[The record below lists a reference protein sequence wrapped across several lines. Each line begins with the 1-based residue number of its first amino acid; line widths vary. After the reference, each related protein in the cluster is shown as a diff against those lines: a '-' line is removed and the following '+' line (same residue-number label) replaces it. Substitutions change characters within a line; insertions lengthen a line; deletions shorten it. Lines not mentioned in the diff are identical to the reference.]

1 MSQSEPTGEASTVT
15 ADLNLTT
22 TTAEGT
28 STIHQVSLGPSS
40 SSVSPSVSK
49 FLSSTS
55 SAATTHQF
63 TTTMN
68 FSNQTECSGVV
79 FLGECVYTGKEY
91 FSFIIG
97 GIAIVVW
104 LAANLK
110 LLLGISMTN
119 NASVTHARN
128 ITYGSQSVPCK
139 ISLKQTNNFY
149 QLHKMPASIWHLS
162 TFKNPPQTPPPGL
175 RSVYPALRKS
185 WAHPCT
191 APINQMKSQNKMLC
205 DEQTVRIMFLAMTA
219 CTFYTSQKKHGYM
232 ATGQTIYLFHLL
244 LADGLNLLGAALCGQ
259 LGTQVL
265 TAIFLVVC
273 DIIFIF
279 LLTFTSRRQRAA
291 ARTGE
296 ILNSN
301 WNAKNAA
308 RISQNGSVLPV
319 CCLLLP
325 CMITLFAQPVVS
337 FHSELNMNNL
347 EGRPMIGRKLLMVA
361 DSGVDNFG
369 FAVGIFAALLYAT
382 VRITTIK
389 DSIYSK
395 DVIRPEI
402 GFHGLSALAC
412 LVYCSSI
419 VSYDISPDYIIN
431 ALPWLIG
438 MALLGLQDLFIV
450 FMTWRVTRSTAR
462 VPRVRPRVE
471 DGTLLLYND
480 GTSINFDQDD
490 RSTVSQN
497 TRRDSSKEDPQQKER
512 SDTIDSGVE
521 ERSIGRVQGSTS
533 TDGVVSSDL
542 DNQRDVK
549 VQVISYPHLQKTA
562 GPEEDLFMNRQNL
575 QPGKNR
581 ELEDDFAWDFS
592 DIDQSQSGKWNGEDW
607 DEETVLKEIE
617 DELRK
622 ADEEEEEMASTPS
635 LSYNSQQELGD
646 DDDMYHVM

>member
-1 MSQSEPTGEASTVT
+1 MCLHRKGVLFFHHRRNCYRRVACSQFE
-15 ADLNLTT
+15 
-22 TTAEGT
+22 
-28 STIHQVSLGPSS
+28 
-40 SSVSPSVSK
+40 
-49 FLSSTS
+49 
-55 SAATTHQF
+55 
-63 TTTMN
+63 
-68 FSNQTECSGVV
+68 
-79 FLGECVYTGKEY
+79 
-91 FSFIIG
+91 
-97 GIAIVVW
+97 
-104 LAANLK
+104 
-110 LLLGISMTN
+110 
-119 NASVTHARN
+119 
-128 ITYGSQSVPCK
+128 
-139 ISLKQTNNFY
+139 
-149 QLHKMPASIWHLS
+149 
-162 TFKNPPQTPPPGL
+162 
-175 RSVYPALRKS
+175 
-185 WAHPCT
+185 
-191 APINQMKSQNKMLC
+191 
-205 DEQTVRIMFLAMTA
+205 
-219 CTFYTSQKKHGYM
+219 FYTSQKKAWIHGYRS
-232 ATGQTIYLFHLL
+232 
-244 LADGLNLLGAALCGQ
+244 NN
-259 LGTQVL
+259 
-265 TAIFLVVC
+265 
-273 DIIFIF
+273 IFIPSVTGRWPKPTRSCT
-279 LLTFTSRRQRAA
+279 L
-291 ARTGE
+291 RTTWDPG
-296 ILNSN
+296 N

-450 FMTWRVTRSTAR
+450 FMTWRFTRSTAR

-471 DGTLLLYND
+471 DGTMLLYND

-581 ELEDDFAWDFS
+581 ELEDDFEWDFS
-592 DIDQSQSGKWNGEDW
+592 DINQSQSGKWNGEDW

-622 ADEEEEEMASTPS
+622 ADEEEMASTPS